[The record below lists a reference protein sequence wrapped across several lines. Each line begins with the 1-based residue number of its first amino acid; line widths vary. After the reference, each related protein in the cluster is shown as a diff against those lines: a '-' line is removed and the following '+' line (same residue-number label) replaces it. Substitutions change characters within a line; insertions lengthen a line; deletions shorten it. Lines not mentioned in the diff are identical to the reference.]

1 MDRDALARMWDQ
13 QEAYMHLLVEQR
25 NFPPFPLDLSVKAN
39 QKFIKGIVHEC
50 QDELFEAV
58 KELKNCKAHRQTE
71 VKEFDREK
79 YLEELVDAQH
89 YLVEAAIL
97 SGFTKEEFLLAY
109 LDKGAVNVDRIKRGY

>member
-1 MDRDALARMWDQ
+1 MDRDALSRMWDQ
-13 QEAYMHLLVEQR
+13 QEAYMQLLVEKR
-25 NFPPFPLDLSVKAN
+25 SFPPFPMDLAVKAN

-71 VKEFDREK
+71 VQEFDRAK

-89 YLVEAAIL
+89 YLIEAAIL
-97 SGFTKEEFLLAY
+97 SGFTKDEFLDAY
-109 LDKGAVNVDRIKRGY
+109 LAKGEVNVDRINRGY